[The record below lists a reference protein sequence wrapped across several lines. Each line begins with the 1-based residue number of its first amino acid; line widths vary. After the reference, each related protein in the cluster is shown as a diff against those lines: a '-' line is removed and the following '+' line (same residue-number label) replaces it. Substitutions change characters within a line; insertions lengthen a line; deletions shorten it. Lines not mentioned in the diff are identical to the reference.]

1 MVFKCYRKTYFDGWN
16 CGEFTTALIAMGGL
30 GGTLPLNFLMLF
42 KCKSKKLKTMGKIC
56 LGPSI
61 FNINEPLVYGAPIA
75 LNPILMIPM
84 WINGL
89 VIPTIA
95 WIAFSNGW
103 VTIPHAVMNVNQ
115 LPFPL
120 CSFLATHGDFRV
132 ILLVAVLFIVS
143 WLIWWPFF
151 KAHETKTLKEEMG
164 E

>member
-1 MVFKCYRKTYFDGWN
+1 MV
-16 CGEFTTALIAMGGL
+16 
-30 GGTLPLNFLMLF
+30 
-42 KCKSKKLKTMGKIC
+42 
-56 LGPSI
+56 PSL

-95 WIAFSNGW
+95 WLAFSNGL

-115 LPFPL
+115 LPFPI

-132 ILLVAVLFIVS
+132 ILLVAVMFGVS

-151 KAHETKTLKEEMG
+151 KAHEARTIKEEMG